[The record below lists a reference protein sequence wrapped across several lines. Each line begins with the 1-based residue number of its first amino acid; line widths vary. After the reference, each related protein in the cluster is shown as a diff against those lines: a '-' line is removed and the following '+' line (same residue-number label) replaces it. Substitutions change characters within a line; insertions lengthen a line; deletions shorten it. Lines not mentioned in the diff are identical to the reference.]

1 MRKIILG
8 LLLSI
13 CSVFHAEAQAPDWVT
28 QRPTSSDAYIGIGV
42 ASLSETDYMKK
53 ATQNAL
59 LDIVS
64 QIAVKL
70 ENNSFLHRVDVDG
83 KTREMLEDKIHSSMV
98 AWLEGQELKGSY
110 QSEQK
115 YYVYYALDKKVYARK
130 AEERRQQAIRTGMD
144 YLQKGRG
151 EESAMNLSQAAQLYG
166 KGLEAV
172 EPWAFMDLTTNA
184 GGSSVN
190 VPIELYNAYVN
201 VFSGMAITTNV
212 MMVEGEAFK
221 AIAEPIA
228 GCLSK
233 NGVVVPNVK
242 LKASF
247 ASGNGTVSPAI
258 QTDYTGTAEFYV
270 TNITSKEEVQELRI
284 TIDDS
289 FMNSL
294 PEAYRQL
301 LQNQTWPS
309 AKGTMSLK
317 SAPIPADLYVN
328 EDNELEGIER
338 QISSLLTNNYFTL
351 SEDPDAATCFVDL
364 STKLEMGEVVTG
376 GTYDLNTCYC
386 SLVLKIY
393 NNKTQQMLLN
403 YSVNQVKVLVPVN
416 KSATAS
422 LSMCIREVIKRVN
435 RELPAQIKK
444 LKIN

>member
-1 MRKIILG
+1 
-8 LLLSI
+8 
-13 CSVFHAEAQAPDWVT
+13 
-28 QRPTSSDAYIGIGV
+28 
-42 ASLSETDYMKK
+42 
-53 ATQNAL
+53 
-59 LDIVS
+59 
-64 QIAVKL
+64 
-70 ENNSFLHRVDVDG
+70 
-83 KTREMLEDKIHSSMV
+83 MV

-258 QTDYTGTAEFYV
+258 QTDHTGTAEFYV

-309 AKGTMSLK
+309 AKVTISLK
-317 SAPIPADLYVN
+317 SAPITAYLYVN

>member
-1 MRKIILG
+1 
-8 LLLSI
+8 
-13 CSVFHAEAQAPDWVT
+13 
-28 QRPTSSDAYIGIGV
+28 
-42 ASLSETDYMKK
+42 MKK

-70 ENNSFLHRVDVDG
+70 ENNSFLHRADVDG

-309 AKGTMSLK
+309 AKVTISLK
-317 SAPIPADLYVN
+317 SAPITAYLYVN

>member
-115 YYVYYALDKKVYARK
+115 YYVYYA
-130 AEERRQQAIRTGMD
+130 
-144 YLQKGRG
+144 
-151 EESAMNLSQAAQLYG
+151 
-166 KGLEAV
+166 
-172 EPWAFMDLTTNA
+172 
-184 GGSSVN
+184 
-190 VPIELYNAYVN
+190 YVN

-247 ASGNGTVSPAI
+247 ASGNGTVSLAI

-309 AKGTMSLK
+309 AKVTISLK
-317 SAPIPADLYVN
+317 SAPITAYLYVN
-328 EDNELEGIER
+328 KDNELEGIER

>member
-1 MRKIILG
+1 MRKVILG

-13 CSVFHAEAQAPDWVT
+13 CCVFHAEAQAPEWVT

-42 ASLSETDYMKK
+42 ASLSDNDYIKK
-53 ATQNAL
+53 ATQSAL
-59 LDIVS
+59 SDIVS

-83 KTREMLEDKIHSSMV
+83 KTREMLEDKIHSPMV

-110 QSEQK
+110 QSDQK

-144 YLQKGRG
+144 YLQKGRS
-151 EESAMNLSQAAQLYG
+151 EENAMNLSQAAQLYG

-184 GGSSVN
+184 VN

-201 VFSGMAITTNV
+201 VFNGMTITTNV
-212 MMVEGEAFK
+212 VLVEGEAFK

-233 NGVVVPNVK
+233 NGTVVPNVK
-242 LKASF
+242 LNASF
-247 ASGNGTVSPAI
+247 VSGNGTVSPAI

-270 TNITSKEEVQELRI
+270 TNIASKEEVQELRI

-294 PEAYRQL
+294 PKAYRQL

-309 AKGTMSLK
+309 AKVTISLK
-317 SAPIPADLYVN
+317 SSPITAYLYIN
-328 EDNELEGIER
+328 EDNDLEGIER
-338 QISSLLTNNYFTL
+338 QIGSLLTNNYFTL

-403 YSVNQVKVLVPVN
+403 YSVNQVKVLIPVN

-422 LSMCIREVIKRVN
+422 LSTCIREMMKRVN